1 MIRYASC
8 VWELQMPTT
17 FRAYQPDQPLLLPLD
32 LQEWVPPGHLAH
44 HVSDVVDALDLT
56 AFYAPNEGDGRRNAP
71 YEPSMMVKVL
81 IYAYATGTF
90 SSRAVARKLEEDVA
104 FRMLAAGNF
113 PQHRTVCEFR
123 RRHLAEFSELFVGVV
138 QVAREMGLARFGK
151 LSVDGTKVRAN
162 ASKRKAMSYE
172 RMGKEAAR
180 LQAEIEALLTKAG
193 MVDAEEDERWG
204 EDFRGDELPE
214 ELQRREKRLAAIQ
227 AAKARL
233 EAAQRGRDDER
244 GREPGQ
250 DRNPRGGRP
259 YKRAYGEP
267 EPKAQS
273 NFTDPESQIM
283 LVDALLE
290 ARTPTLYLGLGAFE
304 RVGAMGYPELP
315 ERDRRLLERA
325 ALVTVRDE
333 ACAAL
338 LAPLAPI
345 LLPCPSLFA
354 APEARPRGPSRRIA
368 LSMQGVGE
376 RNPQRIGRETFDFAH
391 TLFAALAE
399 RHECALVCHYIDE
412 VADLRPLFGDQVEI
426 RYAYDAADYLGLYDS
441 FDLTVTT
448 RVHGAGL
455 AASLGIPGFLIGH
468 SPRAAT
474 AEGFRTIILDPKSL
488 SVDAAL
494 GLIQDCDVT
503 AASRA
508 LAAHKEAA
516 REATLGHLLPALRDL
531 GLAT

>member
-1 MIRYASC
+1 
-8 VWELQMPTT
+8 MPTT
-17 FRAYQPDQPLLLPLD
+17 YRRYQPDQPLLLPPD

-56 AFYAPNEGDGRRNAP
+56 AFYAPYEGDGRRNAP

-172 RMGKEAAR
+172 RMGQEEAR

-193 MVDAEEDERWG
+193 AVDAEEDERWG
-204 EDFRGDELPE
+204 EELRGDELPE
-214 ELQRREKRLAAIQ
+214 ELQRRETRLAAIQ

-233 EAAQRGRDDER
+233 EAAQRGRDDEH

-267 EPKAQS
+267 EP
-273 NFTDPESQIM
+273 
-283 LVDALLE
+283 
-290 ARTPTLYLGLGAFE
+290 RR
-304 RVGAMGYPELP
+304 RVIS
-315 ERDRRLLERA
+315 
-325 ALVTVRDE
+325 
-333 ACAAL
+333 
-338 LAPLAPI
+338 PI
-345 LLPCPSLFA
+345 
-354 APEARPRGPSRRIA
+354 
-368 LSMQGVGE
+368 
-376 RNPQRIGRETFDFAH
+376 
-391 TLFAALAE
+391 
-399 RHECALVCHYIDE
+399 
-412 VADLRPLFGDQVEI
+412 
-426 RYAYDAADYLGLYDS
+426 
-441 FDLTVTT
+441 
-448 RVHGAGL
+448 
-455 AASLGIPGFLIGH
+455 
-468 SPRAAT
+468 PRA
-474 AEGFRTIILDPKSL
+474 RS
-488 SVDAAL
+488 
-494 GLIQDCDVT
+494 
-503 AASRA
+503 
-508 LAAHKEAA
+508 
-516 REATLGHLLPALRDL
+516 
-531 GLAT
+531 